1 MIKELYFIGS
11 VPWWLIAIVTLGTI
25 ALLVQQFLSL
35 KQRLSVTQSAFLVA
49 LRAVVYGVLILFLFG
64 PSLIDKRAGKL
75 RRPLTV
81 LIDNSESMAF
91 PASAKAAA
99 GAAAGKSRLDAV
111 REKLTAGAEPLIQ
124 RLSRDY
130 DLRLFR
136 FGTDLEPIDAASVP
150 QLKAQ
155 AQGTRLLELVQ
166 SAAKDAGA
174 QSAILLF
181 SDGIANGDKKTLEGA
196 PPLPIPVFAV
206 GAGEAEGF
214 TDVRIAEVRA
224 PQFAFRGR
232 EFKLDLTVHAAGL
245 KGKTV
250 PLFFNR
256 GKNLI
261 ATRSVSIDADPF
273 EQKIT
278 LSFIPKEIGTHAF
291 SLAISAQPGEQIT
304 QNNQKD
310 FKVDVQRD
318 KIRVLTLSGS
328 PAWNY
333 RFLRMAMK
341 QDPLIELVS
350 FVFLRTPTDSVD
362 VPDNQLSL
370 IPFPIDDIFLEEL
383 KNFDL
388 VFLDDFS
395 HRAYFNPVYLDRVRD
410 FVRDGGGLAMFGGV
424 RSFDSGGYGD
434 SALKEVLPV
443 ELDGKGIYQSTG
455 GVRPVLT
462 ASGKAHP
469 ITRLLP
475 DPRTNEEAWT
485 KMPAL
490 NGLNQVRG
498 ARGEVLLTA
507 DGPAAGQPLLAIGRF
522 GKGRTLALMSDDAW
536 RWNFIAAGNRESP
549 QNHLK
554 LVRQIVRWLAQE
566 PSFEQVQLRAIAAA
580 RPGEKIAIK
589 LRVLKDDFLP
599 TSQASVQL
607 RVIGPE
613 GEPSLVSASADAEEG
628 EYTGEYTPAREG
640 TYRVE
645 AEANLAGKP
654 LGKDRTSFSVAYGYG
669 ETEDGLPRTDLL
681 KQLAAT
687 SQGEF
692 FSLSDWNEKSLE
704 KIAAKIESH
713 APAQISEQRQTR
725 LWSTLWPFSILLALL
740 SVEWWMRRKWGLI

>member
-1 MIKELYFIGS
+1 MMKELYFIGNL
-11 VPWWLIAIVTLGTI
+11 PWWLIALVALATI
-25 ALLVQQFLSL
+25 ALLLQQFLSL
-35 KQRLSVTQSAFLVA
+35 KQRLSLAQSAFLVA
-49 LRAVVYGVLILFLFG
+49 LRAVVYGVLIFFLLG
-64 PSLIDKRAGKL
+64 PSLIDKRSGKL

-81 LIDNSESMAF
+81 LIDSSESMAF

-99 GAAAGKSRLDAV
+99 GESAGKSRLDAV
-111 REKLTAGAEPLIQ
+111 REKLTAGKEPLIQ

-136 FGTDLEPIDAASVP
+136 FGTDLEPIDAASVA

-196 PPLPIPVFAV
+196 PPLPVPVFAV
-206 GAGEAEGF
+206 AAGEAEGF

-250 PLFFNR
+250 PLYFNR

-261 ATRSVSIDADPF
+261 TTRSITIDADPF
-273 EQKIT
+273 EQKIA
-278 LSFIPKEIGTHAF
+278 LSFTPKEIGTHSF
-291 SLAISAQPGEQIT
+291 SLDIPPQAGEQIT
-304 QNNQKD
+304 RNNQKE

-318 KIRVLTLSGS
+318 KIRILTLSGS

-410 FVRDGGGLAMFGGV
+410 FVRDGGGLAMLGGV
-424 RSFDSGGYGD
+424 RSFDSGGYGE

-443 ELDGKGIYQSTG
+443 DLDGKGSYQSTG

-475 DPRTNEEAWT
+475 DPRINEEAWT

-490 NGLNQVRG
+490 NGLNRVRG

-507 DGPAAGQPLLAIGRF
+507 DGAAAGAPLLAIGRF
-522 GKGRTLALMSDDAW
+522 GKGRTLALMSDDVW

-554 LVRQIVRWLAQE
+554 LVRQMVRWLAQE
-566 PSFEQVQLRAIAAA
+566 PSFEQVQLRAIASA

-613 GEPSLVSASADAEEG
+613 GEPSLVSAGADIEAG
-628 EYTGEYTPAREG
+628 EYTGEYTPTREG
-640 TYRVE
+640 AYRVE
-645 AEANLAGKP
+645 AEASLAGKP
-654 LGKDRTSFSVAYGYG
+654 LGKDRTSFSVAFGYG
-669 ETEDGLPRTDLL
+669 ETEDGLPRADLL
-681 KQLAAT
+681 KQLAAM

-713 APAQISEQRQTR
+713 APAQITEQRQTR
-725 LWSTLWPFSILLALL
+725 LWSTLWPFSLILALL